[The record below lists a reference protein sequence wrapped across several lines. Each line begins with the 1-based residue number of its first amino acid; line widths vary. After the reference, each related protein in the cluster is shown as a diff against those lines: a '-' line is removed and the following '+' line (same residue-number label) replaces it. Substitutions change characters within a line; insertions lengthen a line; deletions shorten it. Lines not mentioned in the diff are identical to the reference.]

1 MTGWLLLS
9 AAIAAEVLATTAL
22 GYSDGLTR
30 HTLTIVAAVLYVLSY
45 VCLAR
50 ALKAGM
56 EISVAYAVWSGVGT
70 AALALI
76 GALLFGESV
85 TLQRITAIVLIVFG
99 VTLLNLS
106 HTTPRP
112 EAAQAVHADADS
124 ADTAVAIPDLRTR
137 S

>member
-30 HTLTIVAAVLYVLSY
+30 HTLTIVAAVLYVVSY
-45 VCLAR
+45 ISLAR

-70 AALALI
+70 AALAVI
-76 GALLFGESV
+76 GVLV
-85 TLQRITAIVLIVFG
+85 VRRIHDSKKLAAIVLIVGG
-99 VTLLNLS
+99 VTLLNL
-106 HTTPRP
+106 TATKPLP
-112 EAAQAVHADADS
+112 EPAQAVQASANSADA
-124 ADTAVAIPDLRTR
+124 AERIPEPRTR